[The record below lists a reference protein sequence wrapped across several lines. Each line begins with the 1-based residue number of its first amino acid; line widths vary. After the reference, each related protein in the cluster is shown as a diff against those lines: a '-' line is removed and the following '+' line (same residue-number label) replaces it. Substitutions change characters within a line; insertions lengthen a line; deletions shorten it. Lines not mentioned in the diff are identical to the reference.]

1 MSKNQKFFVAANI
14 VGATTVHAEN
24 IEEAQKKALK
34 IFSKRYTL
42 QKLPAGVMVFDP
54 ANPPSHFEAIPNPN
68 SDFAPVPTPEA
79 APVSDT
85 VAAPD
90 AGV

>member
-68 SDFAPVPTPEA
+68 PNSDFAPVSTPEA
-79 APVSDT
+79 
-85 VAAPD
+85 VATPD

>member
-1 MSKNQKFFVAANI
+1 MKKTQEFFVAANI

-42 QKLPAGVMVFDP
+42 KSCRPA
-54 ANPPSHFEAIPNPN
+54 
-68 SDFAPVPTPEA
+68 
-79 APVSDT
+79 
-85 VAAPD
+85 
-90 AGV
+90 

>member
-1 MSKNQKFFVAANI
+1 MKKTQEFFVAANI

-54 ANPPSHFEAIPNPN
+54 ANPPPHFNAIPNPN

-79 APVSDT
+79 APASETEVT
-85 VAAPD
+85 K
-90 AGV
+90 